1 MCLIY
6 WKNCDHIACFKKILH
21 VEDVYT
27 IVYTQ
32 AACINLHVQGL
43 LERSWILWFTEKNYC
58 VLCRMMCVLLND
70 YQLKGS
76 AQKIM
81 ILIIFPKDTVFFFL
95 CIN

>member
-1 MCLIY
+1 MLKMY
-6 WKNCDHIACFKKILH
+6 IL
-21 VEDVYT
+21 
-27 IVYTQ
+27 VYTQ

-81 ILIIFPKDTVFFFL
+81 ILIIFPKDTVFFFSL
-95 CIN
+95 HELDLQSTTGTVPVISAII